1 MKTSYKQGDVIVL
14 LKDITGELQPLPL
27 AEREKQMQQGIPS
40 SEMLPLEYQPSKAY
54 MALYQQVLSRY
65 SRKTAYAITQ
75 LADKILSKKGQRR
88 HFIIPSRNRNTHRH
102 PSKEI

>member
-75 LADKILSKKGQRR
+75 LADKILSKKGQRS